1 MTSDLSESWFDPDV
15 ATFGDRLA
23 GAREQAGMTQEQLA
37 ERLGVKLSTIRKWE
51 EDLSEPRVNRLSMLS
66 GLLNVSFRWLLN
78 GEGPGVDAPRE
89 KAAEDGNL
97 NNAIDELRHLQ
108 RMALEMSDRMVTLE
122 SHLRDLRGKLQE

>member
-66 GLLNVSFRWLLN
+66 GLLN